1 MASASSTSPRVSVRG
16 SFERSDDDYFPLT
29 QSYPFFGFVIKVLRV
44 PGVMGSVD
52 DFFHASETSVREVIL
67 VTMKHLPTF
76 SWYWALRTRK
86 KDKAERRAKTDFTV
100 QPRWSSKPKGW
111 RAVVSLFRLTP
122 LDQPLMISCRKDD

>member
-29 QSYPFFGFVIKVLRV
+29 QSYLFFGFVIKVLRV
-44 PGVMGSVD
+44 PGVMASVD

-76 SWYWALRTRK
+76 SWYWALRT
-86 KDKAERRAKTDFTV
+86 KTDFTV
-100 QPRWSSKPKGW
+100 PSRWSSKPKGW

-122 LDQPLMISCRKDD
+122 LDQPLMISCSQCFEWPWMFQCV